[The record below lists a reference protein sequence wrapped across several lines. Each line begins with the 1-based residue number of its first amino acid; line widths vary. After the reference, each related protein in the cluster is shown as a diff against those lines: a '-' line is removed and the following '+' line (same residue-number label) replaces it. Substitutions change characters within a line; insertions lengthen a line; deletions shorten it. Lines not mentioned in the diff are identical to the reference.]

1 MLRPYDYALIV
12 GLFLLC
18 LLGLRGGIVVTSL
31 LAAGLLGCVVLA
43 LSVGT
48 ADSALALVGIWFV
61 TAFTVVVL
69 WRRLRGKAVSAG
81 SGFAALL
88 VSTGEFAVIAVFV
101 TGALL
106 SRLPEEATLV
116 RSAAAYPMIA
126 EAGSRLT
133 SLPGTGVLRPAVML
147 SYPEPV
153 LPETEPR
160 ETNRDTRP
168 IDWAEVTT
176 FDNRITRILTGGIV
190 AADRAPV
197 SFEVG
202 GTVSQVHVEMGQHF
216 ESGDILAELDPTS
229 LQLALDE
236 RRAALSEAEAIA
248 REARLTLERQRQ
260 LQQSGTISQAALD
273 RAQAAADSA
282 QSRLNMTLAAIRSVE
297 DRLDDA
303 VLRAPFDGVIAARLI
318 EPAQAVQPGIPA
330 FEIQNDRT
338 GFQIELIVPETLIGQ
353 IEPGVEHH
361 AIMLDGA
368 DSTIMARVHE
378 IGSRANATTGFPVTL
393 DIVAQTAPVR
403 AGMTVEVHL
412 SLPILSDREAG
423 IGLAA
428 IPYTAISPA
437 DGEAHVAFVYDR
449 ETGSLERREITVAGR
464 EGTTSLVSQGLEPGE
479 IVATRGLPFLQDG
492 QPVTLRG
499 VGIARYDD

>member
-1 MLRPYDYALIV
+1 MLGPYDYALIV

-69 WRRLRGKAVSAG
+69 WRRLRGTTVSAG

-133 SLPGTGVLRPAVML
+133 SLPGTGVRQPAVML

-160 ETNRDTRP
+160 ETNRDARP

-216 ESGDILAELDPTS
+216 DRGDILADLDPTP

-236 RRAALSEAEAIA
+236 RRAALIEAKAIA
-248 REARLTLERQRQ
+248 HEANLTFERQQQ
-260 LQQSGTISQAALD
+260 LQQSGAVSQAALD
-273 RAQAAADSA
+273 RAQAAAESA
-282 QSRLNMTLAAIRSVE
+282 KSRLDMTLAAIRSAE
-297 DRLDDA
+297 DRLNDA
-303 VLRAPFDGVIAARLI
+303 VLRAPFDGVVAARLI
-318 EPAQAVQPGIPA
+318 EPAQAVQPGVPV
-330 FEIQNDRT
+330 FEIQNEAA
-338 GFQIELIVPETLIGQ
+338 GFQIELVVPETLIGE
-353 IEPGVEHH
+353 IEADTEHR

-368 DSTIMARVHE
+368 DSPVIARVHE

-393 DIVAQTAPVR
+393 DIVAQTKPVR

-412 SLPILSDREAG
+412 SLPMQPNREAD

-428 IPYTAISPA
+428 IPYTSISPA
-437 DGEAHVAFVYDR
+437 DGDGHVAFVFD
-449 ETGSLERREITVAGR
+449 EATGTLERREIMVVGR
-464 EGTTSLVSQGLEPGE
+464 EGTVSLVSDGLERGE
-479 IVATRGLPFLQDG
+479 IVATRGLPFLRDG
-492 QPVTLRG
+492 MPVALRG